1 MFPEN
6 PLGQDCFMVSSHQE
20 KDRHAGAFRQPPFSC
35 DIFLANALG
44 LCSDSPNPHVVGRQR

>member
-1 MFPEN
+1 
-6 PLGQDCFMVSSHQE
+6 MVSSHQE